1 MALLKGKKSF
11 LLPARKGANVYA
23 SALVVNTYMSISL
36 KLREVQVLQEERT
49 DVEAVSFNLGS
60 CPAEGCDSYWLS
72 WERCSV
78 FFLSPVG
85 GISMRPVGRLLTVGG
100 IPVLALL
107 VFWEDCYGGYFMV
120 SVKDKTLKMSFSG
133 SNNSS
138 TGFCSSLHLWRE
150 FCSCHWYYTLWD
162 FKWEILVDGG
172 IGSVYSSWLASQL
185 TCMKERFP
193 MASTLASPLCPG
205 RAHELV
211 NFWEEVK
218 ILCTCWW
225 TSISACAFG
234 E

>member
-1 MALLKGKKSF
+1 
-11 LLPARKGANVYA
+11 
-23 SALVVNTYMSISL
+23 MSISL

-49 DVEAVSFNLGS
+49 EVEAVSLAS
-60 CPAEGCDSYWLS
+60 CPAERCDSYWLS

-78 FFLSPVG
+78 FFFSPVG

-162 FKWEILVDGG
+162 FKWEILVVGG
-172 IGSVYSSWLASQL
+172 VGSIYSSWLAFQL
-185 TCMKERFP
+185 TCMKEKFP
-193 MASTLASPLCPG
+193 MASGLASPLCPVWARVG
-205 RAHELV
+205 EFLRGSKNTLHVLM
-211 NFWEEVK
+211 NFYLS
-218 ILCTCWW
+218 LCIWW
-225 TSISACAFG
+225 IKPVRD
-234 E
+234 